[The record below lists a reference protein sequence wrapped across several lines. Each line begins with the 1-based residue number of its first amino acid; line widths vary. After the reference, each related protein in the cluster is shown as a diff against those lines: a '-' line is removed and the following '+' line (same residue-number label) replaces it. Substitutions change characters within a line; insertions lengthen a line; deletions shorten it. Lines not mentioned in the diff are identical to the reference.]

1 MDVLLHPAEER
12 EEVAFRESRG
22 GGLIFHGSLKE
33 LGGVDI
39 AQRVSGEV
47 SDSTHGPVD
56 VLKTAFG
63 ISLGSEAEEFFELV
77 IPCSGDVGDF

>member
-1 MDVLLHPAEER
+1 MHPAEKR

-22 GGLIFHGSLKE
+22 GGLIFHGGLEE
-33 LGGVDI
+33 LGGIDI

-47 SDSTHGPVD
+47 SESTHGPVD
-56 VLKTAFG
+56 ILKTAFR

-77 IPCSGDVGDF
+77 IPCSGNIGDF

>member
-12 EEVAFRESRG
+12 EEVAFRESREG
-22 GGLIFHGSLKE
+22 GFIFHGSLEE

-47 SDSTHGPVD
+47 SESPHGPVD

-63 ISLGSEAEEFFELV
+63 ISLGSEAEEFFEFV
-77 IPCSGDVGDF
+77 IPCRGNIGDF